1 MARVK
6 QFADD
11 LGISKNQAQSLINK
25 GRSRKDGGSQ
35 ILENVM
41 KPKGYRH
48 GGSKTRRSG
57 IDGPADAAIKE
68 LGEYIKPKRRSN
80 VDDFKDAPKFD
91 KRKKDAK
98 KMLSTVKTAIKK
110 KGTGSLQDTPSDN
123 KGYKDGGYK
132 PKKKPNRNYSNDAQS
147 SVVSNKEKL
156 KRIGKD
162 LDRPKDATKGFDMGP
177 DHPYVKA
184 LNKAKKESGQEAAE
198 KNKKADGGL
207 PDLTG
212 DGKVTRADV
221 LKGRGV
227 PGFSRGGGMAIQ
239 GLGFKG
245 VR

>member
-1 MARVK
+1 
-6 QFADD
+6 
-11 LGISKNQAQSLINK
+11 
-25 GRSRKDGGSQ
+25 
-35 ILENVM
+35 
-41 KPKGYRH
+41 
-48 GGSKTRRSG
+48 
-57 IDGPADAAIKE
+57 
-68 LGEYIKPKRRSN
+68 
-80 VDDFKDAPKFD
+80 
-91 KRKKDAK
+91 
-98 KMLSTVKTAIKK
+98 
-110 KGTGSLQDTPSDN
+110 
-123 KGYKDGGYK
+123 
-132 PKKKPNRNYSNDAQS
+132 
-147 SVVSNKEKL
+147 
-156 KRIGKD
+156 
-162 LDRPKDATKGFDMGP
+162 MGP

>member
-41 KPKGYRH
+41 KPKGYKD
-48 GGSKTRRSG
+48 GGSKTKKKKDKKNNSK
-57 IDGPADAAIKE
+57 ADLIP
-68 LGEYIKPKRRSN
+68 YIKGGRAEKNYGDSQIIPDIRDGRAKPL
-80 VDDFKDAPKFD
+80 DKDIDFADL
-91 KRKKDAK
+91 
-98 KMLSTVKTAIKK
+98 MIKA
-110 KGTGSLQDTPSDN
+110 GRDN
-123 KGYKDGGYK
+123 SSIKGYKDGGSK

-147 SVVSNKEKL
+147 SVVSTKEKL

-177 DHPYVKA
+177 DHPYIKA

-198 KNKKADGGL
+198 NPK
-207 PDLTG
+207 
-212 DGKVTRADV
+212 
-221 LKGRGV
+221 
-227 PGFSRGGGMAIQ
+227 GFSRGGGIAVQ

>member
-11 LGISKNQAQSLINK
+11 LGISKNKAQSLINK

-35 ILENVM
+35 ILEKVM
-41 KPKGYRH
+41 KKPIYAKKGKFKTAEYRVEMD
-48 GGSKTRRSG
+48 SEEDLTPEMQTAEYRIEMDSG
-57 IDGPADAAIKE
+57 
-68 LGEYIKPKRRSN
+68 
-80 VDDFKDAPKFD
+80 KDLTPEIT
-91 KRKKDAK
+91 DAK
-98 KMLSTVKTAIKK
+98 KKNKVK
-110 KGTGSLQDTPSDN
+110 S
-123 KGYKDGGYK
+123 
-132 PKKKPNRNYSNDAQS
+132 
-147 SVVSNKEKL
+147 
-156 KRIGKD
+156 
-162 LDRPKDATKGFDMGP
+162 
-177 DHPYVKA
+177 
-184 LNKAKKESGQEAAE
+184 
-198 KNKKADGGL
+198 KNKKAGGGL